1 MRALVVTAVLGIG
14 TVLVFAAAA
23 LTATLFP
30 NGTLVNA
37 GWNGG
42 MWGGKG
48 WDVAVPQPA
57 PNVLEVAPVPADP
70 TLVDP
75 GIVVGGGS
83 RALPGDTTG
92 GDAGGM
98 EGVTAEPVR

>member
-1 MRALVVTAVLGIG
+1 MRALAVTAVLGIG
-14 TVLVFAAAA
+14 TALVFAAAA

-48 WDVAVPQPA
+48 WDVAVPMPA
-57 PNVLEVAPVPADP
+57 PDVLEAVPVPADP
-70 TLVDP
+70 SLVDP
-75 GIVVGGGS
+75 GFVVGDGFQ
-83 RALPGDTTG
+83 ALPGDTTG
-92 GDAGGM
+92 GDAGPVV
-98 EGVTAEPVR
+98 EFTPEPLR